1 MSASAGPKIVA
12 FGGGKG
18 GIGKSLAAANVAMNL
33 AAMGKDVVLV
43 DAAFGGPTLHAF
55 TGVAKLARSLGDYVR
70 APSVE
75 VLAGSRCATPLPT
88 MTLISAAGDRDS
100 VRMPATGLAS
110 KFIGDLRQL
119 ECEWVVLDLA
129 SGCAPFTL
137 ELFIRAD
144 IPVALAIPDQA
155 SVEQLFTFL
164 RAAFTQRL
172 AMMSISASLPSN
184 DLAAPLDL
192 YLHALGDK
200 QVTAHALGQAML
212 GFVPHLVVN
221 SARSKADMELGRA
234 VASAG
239 HRRLG
244 LPIDYLANLEYDE
257 AVWAATRRRRPVIL
271 EFPES
276 RAAKGF
282 EKTARS
288 LLTVRPPR
296 LDGAVLPSDNHYDLL
311 EVHPTASFEDIR
323 RANRRMRDIYS
334 PDSIAIAGLYD
345 PATLE
350 AAHRRFDLAYT
361 TLMDAVRRREYDLAL
376 YPDGPPSQL
385 GAPLL
390 TPHSIPSTTAAPPR
404 HIRETRP
411 PMPPLAADTSFDG
424 ALLKHIREAFGLTL
438 RELSERSKIG
448 MQYLEALEA
457 DAFDKLPAPVYVKGF
472 LGEYARLFGLDA
484 ARVRATYVGR
494 LEPAAAEAE

>member
-1 MSASAGPKIVA
+1 MTAPAGPRIVA

-18 GIGKSLAAANVAMNL
+18 GIGKSLAAANVAMYL
-33 AAMGKDVVLV
+33 ATLGKDVVLV

-55 TGVAKLARSLGDYVR
+55 TGVAKPQRSLGDYVR
-70 APSVE
+70 APSLDL
-75 VLAGSRCATPLPT
+75 LATLRCATAVPGL
-88 MTLISAAGDRDS
+88 TLVSPAGDRDS
-100 VRMPATGLAS
+100 VRTPATALAG

-119 ECEWVVLDLA
+119 DCDWIVLDLA

-144 IPVALAIPDQA
+144 IPVVLAIPDQA

-164 RAAFTQRL
+164 RAAFAQRL
-172 AMMSISASLPSN
+172 AMLSISATLPTQE
-184 DLAAPLDL
+184 LAAPLDL
-192 YLHALGDK
+192 YLQSLEDK
-200 QVTAHALGQAML
+200 QVTSHALGQAML
-212 GFVPHLVVN
+212 GMVPHLVVN

-234 VASAG
+234 IASAG

-244 LPIDYLANLEYDE
+244 VPIDYLANLEYDE

-276 RAAKGF
+276 RVAKGF

-311 EVHPTASFEDIR
+311 EIHPTASFEDIR
-323 RANRRMRDIYS
+323 RANRRIRDIYS

-345 PATLE
+345 PASLE
-350 AAHRRFDLAYT
+350 AAHRRIDLAYT

-390 TPHSIPSTTAAPPR
+390 TPLSIPSTTAAPPR

-411 PMPPLAADTSFDG
+411 PMPPLGADTLYTG
-424 ALLKHIREAFGLTL
+424 PLLKHIREAFGLTL

-448 MQYLEALEA
+448 MSYLEALEA
-457 DAFDKLPAPVYVKGF
+457 DAFDKLPAPVYIKGF

-484 ARVRATYVGR
+484 TNVRATYLGR
-494 LEPAAAEAE
+494 VEPVAEE